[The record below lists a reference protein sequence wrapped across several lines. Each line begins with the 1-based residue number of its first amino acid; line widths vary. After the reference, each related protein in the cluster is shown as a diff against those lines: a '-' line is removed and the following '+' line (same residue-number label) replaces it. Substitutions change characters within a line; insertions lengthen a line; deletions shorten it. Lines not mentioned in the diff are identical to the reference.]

1 MEAYALPRGYKAV
14 VYSHHDGY
22 EVVLYNEE
30 NDAISTT
37 HHTRVAF
44 RELRD
49 AMETRHPPPWHVDGC
64 ASRCRSTRWSA
75 RYRLLDEREWCTVEV
90 YREASRHAVA

>member
-49 AMETRHPPPWHVDGC
+49 AMETHHRTTV
-64 ASRCRSTRWSA
+64 A
-75 RYRLLDEREWCTVEV
+75 RGRLRIPL
-90 YREASRHAVA
+90 